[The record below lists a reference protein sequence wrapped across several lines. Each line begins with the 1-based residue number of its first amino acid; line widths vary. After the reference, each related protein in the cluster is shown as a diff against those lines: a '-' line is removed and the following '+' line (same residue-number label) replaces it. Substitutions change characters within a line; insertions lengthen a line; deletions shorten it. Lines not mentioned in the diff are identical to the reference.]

1 MKLSVGINKSSRYL
15 KQKAMAILKNIKRE
29 LILLREKSLYVVP
42 ELQGGF
48 FGPSAGR
55 SSLQTMILYHW
66 ITHSWAGSLT
76 FARGKA
82 KLHVV
87 SYVQTFQA
95 TELASSQRA
104 KLPLMA
110 SHIYEPTGHI
120 FTLTY
125 LLATVI
131 STWECSCI
139 MLLWMPW
146 RMTVIEK

>member
-1 MKLSVGINKSSRYL
+1 MNEIKCWDKKNLQVFKAKGNGYFKEHQEGINPTKGKKSSCSSRAPRRVFWTIRR
-15 KQKAMAILKNIKRE
+15 QE
-29 LILLREKSLYVVP
+29 LTANNDFVP
-42 ELQGGF
+42 LNHPQLSWFFDLCQGK
-48 FGPSAGR
+48 
-55 SSLQTMILYHW
+55 
-66 ITHSWAGSLT
+66 
-76 FARGKA
+76 GKT
-82 KLHVV
+82 HVV

-131 STWECSCI
+131 ST
-139 MLLWMPW
+139 
-146 RMTVIEK
+146 